1 MNLPRDEEDPAS
13 NMKKSQTENLVAEEE
28 GPNNNVEEPTTGCY
42 KGRGKP
48 RNNVK
53 KRPGNKNV

>member
-28 GPNNNVEEPTTGCY
+28 GPNNNVEEPATGCY

-48 RNNVK
+48 RK
-53 KRPGNKNV
+53 QREEETGK

>member
-48 RNNVK
+48 RK
-53 KRPGNKNV
+53 QREEETGK